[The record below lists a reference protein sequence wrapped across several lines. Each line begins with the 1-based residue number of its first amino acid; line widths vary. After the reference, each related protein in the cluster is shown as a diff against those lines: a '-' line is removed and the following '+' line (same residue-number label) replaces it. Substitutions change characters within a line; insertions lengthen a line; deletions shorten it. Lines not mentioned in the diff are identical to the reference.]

1 MSKFNI
7 QKELKESLIDAALLT
22 SGLYAISWAGVKIG
36 ISKPSL
42 AVSAENIA
50 KVVIYLTAADVVK
63 DYAKRQ
69 KIFPGV

>member
-1 MSKFNI
+1 MSKFNM

-22 SGLYAISWAGVKIG
+22 TGLYGISWAASKAG

-42 AVSAENIA
+42 AMNAENIA

-63 DYAKRQ
+63 DYAKQQ